1 MDPRQDRF
9 EIAFFDVETAFP
21 NPPGQRIAILE
32 FGAILVCP
40 KTLEELQ
47 PYSTLVRPADPSLIS
62 SLPERSNG
70 ITPDAVA
77 SAPPFAD
84 IADTVF
90 DILHGPYKARIFSF
104 NFYNTICSF

>member
-9 EIAFFDVETAFP
+9 EIAFFDVETTFP
-21 NPPGQRIAILE
+21 TRHIWE

-40 KTLEELQ
+40 KTLEVLQ

-70 ITPDAVA
+70 ITPDAIA

-90 DILHGPYKARIFSF
+90 DILQGPYRALIFSF
-104 NFYNTICSF
+104 TFYNTICSF